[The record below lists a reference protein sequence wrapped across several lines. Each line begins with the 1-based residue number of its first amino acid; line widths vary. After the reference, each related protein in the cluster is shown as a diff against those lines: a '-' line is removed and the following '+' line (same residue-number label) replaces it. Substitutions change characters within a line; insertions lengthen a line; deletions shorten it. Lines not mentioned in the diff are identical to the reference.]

1 MKYISLAALLVSLF
15 TIGSTHP
22 LTTVLTGEPLSSMLY
37 FMMSKQGRFGC
48 ILLFTNVA
56 DEVV

>member
-1 MKYISLAALLVSLF
+1 MKYISLAALFVSLF

-22 LTTVLTGEPLSSMLY
+22 LTTVVTSEPLSSMLY
-37 FMMSKQGRFGC
+37 FLMAKQGRFGC
-48 ILLFTNVA
+48 ILLLTNVA